1 LDLPFDDEVEDLG
14 DRKAGFDQRKE
25 LLVENQEV
33 LLSDPAPG
41 GEGNTEGQVGAA
53 GSDLKNIVAFC
64 FELVPIPV
72 GVPMRQLKV
81 ATKLPPPIRDGRDRT
96 TIPSEANKYS

>member
-64 FELVPIPV
+64 FELVPKPV
-72 GVPMRQLKV
+72 GAFSLPVLGQDFSSGCTDAAAKGCHETTPRQ
-81 ATKLPPPIRDGRDRT
+81 
-96 TIPSEANKYS
+96 